1 LISLLAQAF
10 LMEMGERTADT
21 LILTHPPYSLDQGI
35 GLSMRTAAFVKGDMD
50 EAMSNFYDLIS
61 DRQTIRARLETL
73 VNIVTGVAKSKT
85 TSPVFAR
92 IGETDS
98 GGMVHGRWKPNSD
111 RDNRGKVYL
120 YFSPEDMTVAL
131 DNMRGIGWQGVP
143 DTVANVVTSEEVR
156 AYARSH
162 DNAPTPRRRKALGE
176 LGLSFRQRVFTAKLR
191 PHSGTGK
198 AAPVLV
204 GQAPHDFILRLPNE
218 DDHAHVAASGRTLRE
233 SLPVTSSAT
242 LEREIDRR
250 GVRTINGEA
259 LKMPC
264 QADIV
269 GNQIDADKI
278 PAHSMLARVAPNDRG
293 PCEEVD
299 AIEAAIAVTS
309 NKGLQ
314 VRDEGLQAT
323 VIASLRTWRTG
334 DVVESDLKRLEA
346 AYNQVKRPGNTNPED
361 RERIVSGERFANG
374 AIKAQIEES
383 ANAARL
389 RWQKELSPKSF
400 HSVIF
405 ASSKNHRQV
414 TAYDISIGSGK
425 AVSDPTFRAYLCA
438 VADWRLKIMDND
450 GQPRD
455 GILIWDKFLTLFHTY
470 LAGEPDWRKQT
481 IEGNAKYYSRGALPE
496 GLPLLTGK
504 LWEIVISET
513 ISGARVMASQSKGKS

>member
-1 LISLLAQAF
+1 
-10 LMEMGERTADT
+10 M
-21 LILTHPPYSLDQGI
+21 
-35 GLSMRTAAFVKGDMD
+35 
-50 EAMSNFYDLIS
+50 
-61 DRQTIRARLETL
+61 
-73 VNIVTGVAKSKT
+73 
-85 TSPVFAR
+85 
-92 IGETDS
+92 
-98 GGMVHGRWKPNSD
+98 
-111 RDNRGKVYL
+111 
-120 YFSPEDMTVAL
+120 
-131 DNMRGIGWQGVP
+131 
-143 DTVANVVTSEEVR
+143 
-156 AYARSH
+156 
-162 DNAPTPRRRKALGE
+162 
-176 LGLSFRQRVFTAKLR
+176 
-191 PHSGTGK
+191 
-198 AAPVLV
+198 
-204 GQAPHDFILRLPNE
+204 
-218 DDHAHVAASGRTLRE
+218 
-233 SLPVTSSAT
+233 
-242 LEREIDRR
+242 
-250 GVRTINGEA
+250 
-259 LKMPC
+259 
-264 QADIV
+264 
-269 GNQIDADKI
+269 
-278 PAHSMLARVAPNDRG
+278 
-293 PCEEVD
+293 
-299 AIEAAIAVTS
+299 
-309 NKGLQ
+309 
-314 VRDEGLQAT
+314 
-323 VIASLRTWRTG
+323 
-334 DVVESDLKRLEA
+334 ESDLKRLEA

-383 ANAARL
+383 PNAARL